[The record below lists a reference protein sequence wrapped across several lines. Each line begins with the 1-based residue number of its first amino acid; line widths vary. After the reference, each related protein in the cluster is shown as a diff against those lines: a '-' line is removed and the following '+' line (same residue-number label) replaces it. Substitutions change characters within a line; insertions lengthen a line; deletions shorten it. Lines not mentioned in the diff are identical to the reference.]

1 MIQLLA
7 LLLSLCALSVYPG
20 EDEEKITFP
29 PTYRY
34 ERGSRDCYLWQKYKT
49 SGVSHL
55 SQQRNTT
62 GCLHKMTSRY
72 RTKEDQKSV
81 KKK

>member
-1 MIQLLA
+1 MQ
-7 LLLSLCALSVYPG
+7 LLSLLVSPWALSVYSG
-20 EDEEKITFP
+20 KDEEKITFP

-55 SQQRNTT
+55 F
-62 GCLHKMTSRY
+62 
-72 RTKEDQKSV
+72 
-81 KKK
+81 